1 MSDEL
6 EQRTEERGAAERRA
20 GERGTAVLFSAGLDS
35 AVLAAS
41 EAQHGPVWPVYVSV
55 GLAWE
60 GAERATA
67 ARLLATPLY
76 QGRVRPLA
84 TLTFTMADI
93 YPSSHW
99 AIRGV
104 PPAYDTP
111 DEDVYLIGRNLVL
124 LTKAGTWCV
133 ANKVSRI
140 VLGPLAG
147 NPFPDATPEF
157 FASMASAL
165 SLGLAHP
172 IEIATPF
179 RQLHKDEVVRR
190 GAGLGVPFEHTLSCM
205 NPKLGP
211 GAAVAYLHC
220 GACSKCRER
229 LDAFKAA
236 GVTDPAPYAG

>member
-1 MSDEL
+1 MSEPSGKDV
-6 EQRTEERGAAERRA
+6 
-20 GERGTAVLFSAGLDS
+20 GTAVLFSAGLDS
-35 AVLAAS
+35 AVLAAQ
-41 EAQHGPVWPVYVSV
+41 EARNGPVWPLYVSV

-60 GAERATA
+60 AAERATA
-67 ARLLATPLY
+67 ARLLATDAY
-76 QGRVRPLA
+76 RAHVRPIS

-124 LTKAGTWCV
+124 LTKAGTWCA

-157 FASMASAL
+157 LASMANTL
-165 SLGLAHP
+165 SLGLAERVQ
-172 IEIATPF
+172 IEAPF
-179 RQLHKDEVVRR
+179 RTLHKEDVVKR
-190 GAGLGVPFEHTLSCM
+190 GLALGVPFEQTLSCM
-205 NPKLGP
+205 NPKLAPPGGP
-211 GAAVAYLHC
+211 VAYLHC

-229 LDAFKAA
+229 IDAFAAA
-236 GVTDPAPYAG
+236 GVADPAPYAALA